1 MKIELFFATVSY
13 TLVYYLI
20 EKLKQNQYLLVLKLN
35 FEIKREVMSVYS
47 IKDLEHLSGV
57 KAHTIRIWEK
67 RYGLLDPERTDT
79 NIRYYSDS
87 DVRKILNVSMLI
99 KNGYKI
105 SHVASFDESRL
116 QSEVVR
122 INRNSGDINKHSD
135 HLLLLTVN
143 FDSFGFEQQVDKLIS
158 EYDFR
163 KAFEQ
168 VIFPFLERIGIL
180 WQAGS
185 IFTAHEHFVSNLIRN
200 RLIRETGKYGKSASA
215 QSVLFFLRENEWHE
229 LGLLYFNYLAA
240 YADLRCVYLG
250 QSLPFEDLSNI
261 LSAGKYDF
269 VCSSF
274 VQAIDKAELELYLAN
289 LSLAFNRGKILIAGR
304 QLAIHKPRLPLN
316 VAIIKNGND
325 FIRRISG

>member
-1 MKIELFFATVSY
+1 
-13 TLVYYLI
+13 
-20 EKLKQNQYLLVLKLN
+20 
-35 FEIKREVMSVYS
+35 MSVYS

-105 SHVASFDESRL
+105 SHIASFDESRL

-122 INRNSGDINKHSD
+122 TNQTSDNPNKHID
-135 HLLLLTVN
+135 QLLLLTIN
-143 FDSFGFEQQVDKLIS
+143 LDSFGFEQQVDKLIS
-158 EYDFR
+158 EYDFI
-163 KAFEQ
+163 KTFEL
-168 VIFPFLERIGIL
+168 VIFPFLERIGVL

-185 IFTAHEHFVSNLIRN
+185 IFTAHEHFISNLIRN
-200 RLIRETGKYGKSASA
+200 RLIRDASKYNSSRSA

-240 YADLRCVYLG
+240 HAGLRCVYLG
-250 QSLPFEDLSNI
+250 QSLPFEDLSN
-261 LSAGKYDF
+261 LLAVGKYDF

-274 VQAIDKAELELYLAN
+274 VQAIDKPELELYLAN
-289 LSLAFNRGKILIAGR
+289 LSLVFNRGKILIAGR
-304 QLAIHKPRLPLN
+304 QLAIHKPKLPLN
-316 VAIIKNGND
+316 VSLIKNSND
-325 FIRRISG
+325 FLRRISG